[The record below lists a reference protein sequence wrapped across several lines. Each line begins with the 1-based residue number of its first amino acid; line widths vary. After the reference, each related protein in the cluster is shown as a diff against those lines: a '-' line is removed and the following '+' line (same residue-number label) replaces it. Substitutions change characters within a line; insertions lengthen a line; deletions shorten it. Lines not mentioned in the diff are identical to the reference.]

1 MCLWQKA
8 RALSPFWFKG
18 TDLEMARHT
27 SSWECDSQQMACA
40 IKLDRPLSIKERR
53 LYLCYKQFSHYGCIK
68 TIWCSDIAQSW
79 KRQKCIFWYIF
90 CISHQVKQAWLY
102 AESLDSHPFISCG
115 KKEYWDTGIDSA
127 QRRFQTSSRKLLG
140 CTWVTKIKELF
151 DKVVVCL

>member
-79 KRQKCIFWYIF
+79 KRQKCIFYSASPTK
-90 CISHQVKQAWLY
+90 CNKHGCMQRAWTVILS
-102 AESLDSHPFISCG
+102 SLVER
-115 KKEYWDTGIDSA
+115 KKEYWDTGIDST

-140 CTWVTKIKELF
+140 CSNLVKPPG
-151 DKVVVCL
+151 